1 MKQILSKSNDAIS
14 FSPQLEKA
22 TGSITYNMTN
32 DYMFKAVLQK
42 NQHVLKGLICSCLHL
57 SPDQIKSIVIT
68 NPIPLGEAI
77 DEKELILDIAVLL
90 NDHTLL
96 NLEMQV
102 QNELNWPERSLIY
115 LCRSFD
121 QLQRGENYLD
131 AKPAIHI
138 GFLNFS
144 LFKDHP
150 EFYAKY
156 QMLNVKNHRVYSDKL
171 TLYVL
176 ELNQIKLATEEDKQY
191 RIDHW
196 ASLFKATT
204 WEEIKM
210 IAKENEALTQAAE
223 TIFQLSAEETIRQRC
238 QARQDYYRKQNTYQK
253 MIADLTA
260 ENSSLTTEVQDL
272 SAENSSLSAENSS
285 LSAEVQDLS
294 AQNEHLLELLRQNGI
309 SV

>member
-42 NQHVLKGLICSCLHL
+42 NQHVCSCLHL

-191 RIDHW
+191 RI

-253 MIADLTA
+253 MIADLSAENNSLTA
-260 ENSSLTTEVQDL
+260 ENSSLSAKNSSLDL
-272 SAENSSLSAENSS
+272 SAENSSLSAE
-285 LSAEVQDLS
+285 LQDLS